1 MLKTLSNYIRYSGIW
16 VTFGL
21 NPCHWNFQFEF
32 LHPDELN
39 PKMLGIYVVLAFMS
53 VRVVIDDGSW

>member
-1 MLKTLSNYIRYSGIW
+1 MLKTLSKYIQYSGVW

-21 NPCHWNFQFEF
+21 NPFHWSFRFDF
-32 LHPDELN
+32 LHPDDLN
-39 PKMLGIYVVLAFMS
+39 PKMRGIYVVCGFVS